1 MPDGWAVCVNVNCCQ
16 TYVQRPSSCHRRL
29 RKSKEAAHN
38 SGLHLQPYSPS
49 GRVLCSRA
57 SHWHYCHPSI
67 RDRYYRYYRCCPHA
81 IQSLVFATSSS
92 PNTPRSGGIPLSKPS
107 SSVEPPSHA
116 HLSLS
121 PCPRLFLRPS
131 AFLTPR
137 HSTRLLLR
145 RSVQLGIQTSFTRL
159 GANELID
166 INDAHLLHSGHTG
179 GTLDTHLLHK
189 MNLPWPDKGV

>member
-16 TYVQRPSSCHRRL
+16 TYVQRPSSCHRRI
-29 RKSKEAAHN
+29 RKSKEAPHN

-57 SHWHYCHPSI
+57 SHWHYCHLSI

-92 PNTPRSGGIPLSKPS
+92 PNTPRSGGIPLSKHS

-121 PCPRLFLRPS
+121 LCLPVHDCFYVPRPFSHPDIPHACYCAAVSSS
-131 AFLTPR
+131 AFK
-137 HSTRLLLR
+137 LR
-145 RSVQLGIQTSFTRL
+145 SHVWGQT
-159 GANELID
+159 N
-166 INDAHLLHSGHTG
+166 
-179 GTLDTHLLHK
+179 
-189 MNLPWPDKGV
+189 